1 VYVEYIVLSRSVKD
15 LARLSLSDP
24 VYVSVHENAV
34 HSTPTRLE
42 QVSYKNTVIYLNYL
56 PFFTFSKAF
65 SVEFV
70 IILLQYD
77 VCILPT

>member
-1 VYVEYIVLSRSVKD
+1 MIIQALNIFEKVYVEYIVLSRSVKD

-42 QVSYKNTVIYLNYL
+42 QVSYKNT
-56 PFFTFSKAF
+56 
-65 SVEFV
+65 
-70 IILLQYD
+70 Q
-77 VCILPT
+77 